1 MRRLWPGLPL
11 ILVLESLTLF
21 GVAARTAVLLLA
33 AFASGAT
40 PACGSA
46 QAAYPQIPEHVLD
59 GIHRQR
65 DPVHASPPASCPGGA
80 PAGLLAG
87 MPDELG
93 SRGRHPPGVGA
104 EDRSA
109 PDPRYLHAAGGPTM
123 VESCGH

>member
-1 MRRLWPGLPL
+1 MHRLWPGLPL
-11 ILVLESLTLF
+11 ILVLESLALF
-21 GVAARTAVLLLA
+21 GVAAPTAVLLLA

-65 DPVHASPPASCPGGA
+65 DPVHALQPESCPGGA

-87 MPDELG
+87 MPDEL
-93 SRGRHPPGVGA
+93 V
-104 EDRSA
+104 
-109 PDPRYLHAAGGPTM
+109 AAGGTRRGR
-123 VESCGH
+123 C